1 MASSKFIL
9 PNIRNSCLLFDELN
23 QIKCMQRCD
32 IISTRNNQLD
42 SSVSV
47 HLLRNQTCDST
58 ITLNIFYKVYTLPPS
73 TAVVLELREQEEK
86 PQHNNKLQS
95 ATYL

>member
-1 MASSKFIL
+1 
-9 PNIRNSCLLFDELN
+9 
-23 QIKCMQRCD
+23 MQRCD

-58 ITLNIFYKVYTLPPS
+58 ITLKFFYKVYTLPPS

-86 PQHNNKLQS
+86 PQQQITKCNIFVASGFLTFSFNIIR
-95 ATYL
+95 